1 MAKKY
6 ALLFLVAVLA
16 VVIVNFSV
24 TDTGDSLVLA
34 YSPECSTVDKAAGD
48 PFTVKISFKNTG
60 KTTGTWSINIAFED
74 SAWSQTGTAQNLTLR
89 AGQTQTL
96 VWNGFVPENATLEIL
111 IERFQEADPALIVEL
126 NGRYIYAREYS
137 TTRVSQDDRVEFIH
151 PDFGG

>member
-34 YSPECSTVDKAAGD
+34 YTPECSTVDKAAGD
-48 PFTVKISFKNTG
+48 AFTVKISFKNTG

-74 SAWSQTGTAQNLTLR
+74 SVWSQVGTPQNLTLTP
-89 AGQTQTL
+89 GQTETL
-96 VWNGFVPENATLEIL
+96 EWNGVVPENATVGSVARLVVYYN
-111 IERFQEADPALIVEL
+111 DSYKALNWWIHVVPGAELTIKSSIVE
-126 NGRYIYAREYS
+126 
-137 TTRVSQDDRVEFIH
+137 
-151 PDFGG
+151 